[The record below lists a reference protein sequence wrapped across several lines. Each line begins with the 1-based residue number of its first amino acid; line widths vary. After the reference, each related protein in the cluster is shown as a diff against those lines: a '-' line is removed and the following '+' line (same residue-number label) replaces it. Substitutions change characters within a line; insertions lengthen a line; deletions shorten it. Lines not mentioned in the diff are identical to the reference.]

1 MQKYLTDKLIA
12 EFLGTGCLVLI
23 GCGAVAIGG
32 YGAAFPLGIVP
43 VALAFGLTVMA
54 MIYAIGPISGCHI
67 NPAVTVGLMA
77 AGRLESGQAIPY
89 ILAQLLGGVAGA
101 IILYLILRGKVAGYD
116 LAASGL
122 GQNGF
127 GRSYLGG
134 YGVLTAFIVEIIAT
148 FIFVFVIL
156 RVTGGRGAGHLAG
169 LVVGLTLVVL
179 HFPFINVTGLSVNPA
194 RSLGPAVVVRGAAL
208 GQVWL
213 FLIAPI
219 IGAVLAGIADRRT
232 EAAYAARRPAPVA
245 SEEAPLAPGP

>member
-1 MQKYLTDKLIA
+1 MNRYLTDKLIA
-12 EFLGTGCLVLI
+12 EFLGTGCLVLV

-32 YGAAFPLGIVP
+32 FGAAFPVGIVP

-67 NPAVTVGLMA
+67 NPAVTVGLVA
-77 AGRLESGQAIPY
+77 AGRLEAGQAIPY
-89 ILAQLLGGVAGA
+89 IVAQLLGGITGA
-101 IILYLILRGKVAGYD
+101 IVLYLILSGKVVAYD
-116 LAASGL
+116 LAKGL
-122 GQNGF
+122 GENGF
-127 GRSYLGG
+127 GSAYLGG
-134 YGVLTAFIVEIIAT
+134 YGIFAAFITEIIAT

-156 RVTGGRGAGHLAG
+156 RVTGERGAEHLAG

-213 FLIAPI
+213 FIVAPI
-219 IGAVLAGIADRRT
+219 IGGALAGIVDKMT
-232 EAAYAARRPAPVA
+232 EAAYAARRPAPA
-245 SEEAPLAPGP
+245 AAE